1 MEVSEFIELIRRAT
15 NEFEEQLDEQGYESD
30 DEIDVDECVEDFKIH
45 LDALIDAEVNEP
57 DLLKI

>member
-15 NEFEEQLDEQGYESD
+15 N
-30 DEIDVDECVEDFKIH
+30 DFKIH